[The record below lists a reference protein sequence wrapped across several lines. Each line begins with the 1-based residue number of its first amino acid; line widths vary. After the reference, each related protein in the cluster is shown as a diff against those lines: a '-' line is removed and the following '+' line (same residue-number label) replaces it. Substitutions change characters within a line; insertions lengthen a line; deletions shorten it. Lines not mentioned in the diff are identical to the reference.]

1 MKSSFLASLF
11 YVTSNKNNMYHYPY
25 FPSSSDSWCKY
36 NADIADN
43 IQTYKPGPEKCLH
56 GKTPNANE
64 SFNGTMRKRIP
75 KNTFVTLLNLKF
87 TEYDAVVQFNIG
99 MKASALIYGK
109 LLLLVYAS

>member
-1 MKSSFLASLF
+1 MLFKRYHKIRSVFLELS
-11 YVTSNKNNMYHYPY
+11 KN
-25 FPSSSDSWCKY
+25 
-36 NADIADN
+36 
-43 IQTYKPGPEKCLH
+43 TEPEKCLH

-64 SFNGTMRKRIP
+64 SFNGTMRNRIP
-75 KNTFVTLLNLKF
+75 KNTFVTLPNLKF